1 MRQNALILSLITMI
15 CLNVGCSLDD
25 PQKLGQS
32 CGQSPY
38 NNSDFLDDIYEQN
51 HHINYSILYL

>member
-38 NNSDFLDDIYEQN
+38 NNSDIFD
-51 HHINYSILYL
+51 